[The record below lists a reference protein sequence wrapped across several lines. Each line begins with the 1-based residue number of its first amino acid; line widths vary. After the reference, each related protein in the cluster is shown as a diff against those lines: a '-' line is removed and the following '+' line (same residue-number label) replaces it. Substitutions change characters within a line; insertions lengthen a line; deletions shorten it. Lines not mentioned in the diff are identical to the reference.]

1 MIKWEKMERR
11 RGIIMFVSSYNTY
24 LSTASTQTKRP
35 QKKSEDF
42 TLSKDKTTEAPLK
55 KSETP
60 TKLPLNYVSQFK
72 VLSNQQKL
80 QKQMQSSQKSKFT
93 KVNIFK
99 NAQSAYSDNATMFP
113 LIKKPKVALGNIQYK
128 LPTTTATKL
137 NAVNTYIANDNYYKV
152 TA

>member
-1 MIKWEKMERR
+1 
-11 RGIIMFVSSYNTY
+11 MFVSSYNTY

-42 TLSKDKTTEAPLK
+42 TLSKDKTTEVPLK

-80 QKQMQSSQKSKFT
+80 QDQTDSSQKSKFT
-93 KVNIFK
+93 KVSLLK
-99 NAQSAYSDNATMFP
+99 NAQSAYQDNSTQFTF
-113 LIKKPKVALGNIQYK
+113 IKKPKVALERVQTKQTPQAG
-128 LPTTTATKL
+128 TKL

>member
-1 MIKWEKMERR
+1 
-11 RGIIMFVSSYNTY
+11 MFVSLYNTY

-80 QKQMQSSQKSKFT
+80 QDQTDSSQKSKFT
-93 KVNIFK
+93 KVSLLK
-99 NAQSAYSDNATMFP
+99 NAQSAYQDNSTQFTF
-113 LIKKPKVALGNIQYK
+113 IKKPKVALERVQTKQTPQAG
-128 LPTTTATKL
+128 TKL